1 MQSYPCGFSWGSRRR
16 VGALSFRWDFGGR
29 GRSKLWGQCYS
40 PVDSSMCAAP
50 TTTGVG
56 RIVPPHDFISEYVHE
71 NRIKIRTLGTSQHVH
86 YKKKNPLCYTRSK
99 QWPGE
104 FLLSSAPPALQVS

>member
-40 PVDSSMCAAP
+40 SVDSSMCAAP
-50 TTTGVG
+50 STTGVG
-56 RIVPPHDFISEYVHE
+56 RIVPPRDFISEYVHG
-71 NRIKIRTLGTSQHVH
+71 NRIRVKTLGMSQHVH
-86 YKKKNPLCYTRSK
+86 YKK
-99 QWPGE
+99 
-104 FLLSSAPPALQVS
+104 